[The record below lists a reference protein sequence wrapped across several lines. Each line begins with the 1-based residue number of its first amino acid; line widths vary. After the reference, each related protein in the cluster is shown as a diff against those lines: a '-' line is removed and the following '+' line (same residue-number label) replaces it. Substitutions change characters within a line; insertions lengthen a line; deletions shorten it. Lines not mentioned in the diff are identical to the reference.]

1 MKVRISG
8 NGGHREINLPVKDAE
23 LAHLA
28 KLVGDGTENLW
39 YRLEYVQEERN
50 PLQKLIGQKVNMDEV
65 NFFAKRMESLSA
77 YEQGVLETY
86 AAEQGMETVKD
97 LINLTYSMKGLSLI
111 TDFSD
116 GREVG
121 RRLYMDEH
129 LGISEEESRRMDF
142 EAYGKKVLAEG
153 NCKILPGGVFVTQG
167 FEMQEVYNGRTFPEY
182 VYDVDRTV
190 AVLELKSKAGGRDYL
205 YLPTDFYSVNL
216 MKERLRIQGLWEC
229 SVEEVHNLRLP
240 ESLVPGLDRL
250 RCVEELTFFNEMC
263 AQVSWFAPE
272 SMKRLEMAV
281 ELAGA
286 ETYTDVTYIA
296 RNLNEFEAVP
306 SVHNDEEYGKFL
318 VTKSGIFEV
327 DELLLPHI
335 DYAGVA
341 ADKRDGTLA
350 ASGYVSGGFVGTER
364 EIHEYLEYDGEFASP
379 LERDSDC
386 YQRFCLYSP
395 LGGSLMVD
403 GEDAET
409 LYSRDLVPYVEEIGK
424 AVYEDGC
431 ASEDVRGL
439 MHYFD
444 RDREVA
450 AKIASAWPSVKEVDG
465 ELYGVLNCEIVEPL
479 TEGEIHVLKDY
490 WTGQMSDGWGEGF
503 EQQPIQTED
512 GELYVSFW
520 GIEDFWKL
528 MTAEELGIEQEQGEQ
543 MDGGM
548 RGMDGPK

>member
-1 MKVRISG
+1 MRVRISG
-8 NGGHREINLPVKDAE
+8 NGGSREINLPVKDAE
-23 LAHLA
+23 LVRMA
-28 KLVGDGTENLW
+28 KRIGDGTDSLW
-39 YRLEYVQEERN
+39 YRLEHVREKRN
-50 PLQKLIGQKVNMDEV
+50 PLQKLTGQTVNMDEV
-65 NFFAKRMESLSA
+65 NFFAKRMESLTA

-182 VYDVDRTV
+182 VYDTDRTV
-190 AVLELKSKAGGRDYL
+190 AVLEMKNKADERDYL
-205 YLPTDFYSVNL
+205 YLPTDFYAVNL
-216 MKERLRIQGLWEC
+216 MKERLRIQDLKEC
-229 SVEEVHNLRLP
+229 SVEEVHNLQLT
-240 ESLVPGLDRL
+240 ESLVPEPDRL

-263 AQVSWFAPE
+263 HQVAWFNAE
-272 SMKRLEMAV
+272 KMKRLEMAV

-296 RNLNEFEAVP
+296 RNLQEFEDVP

-318 VTKSGIFEV
+318 VTESGIFEV

-341 ADKRDGTLA
+341 ADKRSGTLVS
-350 ASGYVSGGFVGTER
+350 SGYVSGGFVGTER
-364 EIHEYLEYDGEFASP
+364 EIHEYLEYGGEFASP
-379 LERDSDC
+379 LEKGPDC
-386 YQRFCLYSP
+386 YQIFCLYSP
-395 LGGSLMVD
+395 LTGRIVED
-403 GEDAET
+403 GEDAGNF
-409 LYSRDLVPYVEEIGK
+409 YRGDLMPYAEEIEK
-424 AVYEDGC
+424 AVYEDDC

-450 AKIASAWPSVKEVDG
+450 AKVASAWPSVKEVDG
-465 ELYGVLNCEIVEPL
+465 EPYGVLTCEITEPL
-479 TEGEIHVLKDY
+479 TEREISVLKDY

-503 EQQPIQTED
+503 EQQPIQTEE

-520 GIEDFWKL
+520 SSENFWKV
-528 MTAEELGIEQEQGEQ
+528 MTAEELGIEQEQE
-543 MDGGM
+543 MEISL
-548 RGMDGPK
+548 

>member
-1 MKVRISG
+1 MGGAEMKIRISG
-8 NGGHREINLPVKDAE
+8 NGGRKEINLPVKDAE
-23 LAHLA
+23 LAHLT
-28 KLVGDGTENLW
+28 KLVGDGTESLW

-50 PLQKLIGQKVNMDEV
+50 PLKKLTGQKVNMDEI
-65 NFFAKRMESLSA
+65 NFFAKRMESLTA

-190 AVLELKSKAGGRDYL
+190 AVLEMKNKADERDYL
-205 YLPTDFYSVNL
+205 YLPTDICSVNL
-216 MKERLRIQGLWEC
+216 MKGRLRIQDLWEC

-240 ESLVPGLDRL
+240 DSLVPEIEKL
-250 RCVEELTFFNEMC
+250 RCAEELTFFNEMC
-263 AQVSWFAPE
+263 HQVSWFDAE
-272 SMKRLEMAV
+272 KMERLAMAV

-286 ETYTDVTYIA
+286 KTYTDVTYIA
-296 RNLNEFEAVP
+296 RNLHEFKFVP

-318 VTKSGIFEV
+318 VTESGIFEV

-335 DYAGVA
+335 NYAGVA
-341 ADKRDGTLA
+341 ADKREGTLA
-350 ASGYVSGGFVGTER
+350 ASRYVSGGFVGTER
-364 EIHEYLEYDGEFASP
+364 EIHEYLEYDGEYASP
-379 LERDSDC
+379 LEKDPDC

-395 LGGSLMVD
+395 LTGSLVVD
-403 GEDAET
+403 GENVADFYHSDFMSYA
-409 LYSRDLVPYVEEIGK
+409 EEIEK
-424 AVYEDGC
+424 AVCEDDC
-431 ASEDVRGL
+431 AAGDVRGL

-450 AKIASAWPSVKEVDG
+450 AKVASAWPAVKEVDG
-465 ELYGVLNCEIVEPL
+465 DLYGVLICEITEPL
-479 TEGEIHVLKDY
+479 TEGEISVLKDY

-503 EQQPIQTED
+503 EQQPIQTEE

-520 GIEDFWKL
+520 SNEDLWKV
-528 MTAEELGIEQEQGEQ
+528 MTAEELGIEQEQE
-543 MDGGM
+543 MEM
-548 RGMDGPK
+548 SL

>member
-1 MKVRISG
+1 MKLRISG
-8 NGGHREINLPVKDAE
+8 SRGHREINPPVKDAE
-23 LAHLA
+23 LAHLG
-28 KLVGDGTENLW
+28 KLIGDGTENPW
-39 YRLEYVQEERN
+39 YRLEHVWEEQN
-50 PLQKLIGQKVNMDEV
+50 PLQKLIGQNVNMDEV
-65 NFFAKRMESLSA
+65 NFFAKRMESLTA

-153 NCKILPGGVFVTQG
+153 NCKILSGGVFVTQG

-190 AVLELKSKAGGRDYL
+190 AVLEMKNKADERDYL
-205 YLPTDFYSVNL
+205 YLPTDICSVNL
-216 MKERLRIQGLWEC
+216 MKERLRIQDLWEC
-229 SVEEVHNLRLP
+229 SVKEVHNLRLP
-240 ESLVPGLDRL
+240 DSLVPELEKL
-250 RCVEELTFFNEMC
+250 RCAEELTFFNEMC
-263 AQVSWFAPE
+263 HQVSWFDAE
-272 SMKRLEMAV
+272 KMERLAMAV

-286 ETYTDVTYIA
+286 KTYTDVTYIA
-296 RNLNEFEAVP
+296 RNLHEFEFVP

-318 VTKSGIFEV
+318 VTESGIFEV

-350 ASGYVSGGFVGTER
+350 ASRYVSGGFVGTER
-364 EIHEYLEYDGEFASP
+364 EIHEYLEYDGEYASP
-379 LERDSDC
+379 LEKDPDC

-395 LGGSLMVD
+395 LTGSLVVD
-403 GEDAET
+403 GENVADFYHSDFMSYA
-409 LYSRDLVPYVEEIGK
+409 EEIEK
-424 AVYEDGC
+424 AVCEDDC
-431 ASEDVRGL
+431 AAGDVRGL

-444 RDREVA
+444 RDKEVA
-450 AKIASAWPSVKEVDG
+450 AKVTSAWPAVKEVDG
-465 ELYGVLNCEIVEPL
+465 DLYGVLICEITEPL
-479 TEGEIHVLKDY
+479 TEGEISVLKDY

-503 EQQPIQTED
+503 EQQPIQTEE

-520 GIEDFWKL
+520 SNEDLWKV
-528 MTAEELGIEQEQGEQ
+528 MTAEELGIEQEQEEQ
-543 MDGGM
+543 LDGGM
-548 RGMDGPK
+548 HGMDGPK

>member
-1 MKVRISG
+1 MKLRISG
-8 NGGHREINLPVKDAE
+8 SRGHREINLPVKDAE
-23 LAHLA
+23 LAHLG
-28 KLVGDGTENLW
+28 KLIGDGTENPR
-39 YRLEYVQEERN
+39 YRLEHVREEQN
-50 PLQKLIGQKVNMDEV
+50 PLQKLIGQNVNMDEV
-65 NFFAKRMESLSA
+65 NFFAKRMESLTA

-182 VYDVDRTV
+182 VYDTDKTV
-190 AVLELKSKAGGRDYL
+190 AALAMKNKAGGRDYL
-205 YLPTDFYSVNL
+205 YLPTDYYSVNL
-216 MKERLRIQGLWEC
+216 MKERLRIQDLKEC
-229 SVEEVHNLRLP
+229 IVEEVHNLQLP
-240 ESLVPGLDRL
+240 ESLVPGPDRL

-263 AQVSWFAPE
+263 HQVAWFNAE
-272 SMKRLEMAV
+272 KMKRLEMAV

-296 RNLNEFEAVP
+296 RNLQEFEAVP

-327 DELLLPHI
+327 DELLLLHI

-350 ASGYVSGGFVGTER
+350 ASRYVSGGFVGTER

-379 LERDSDC
+379 LEKDPDC

-395 LGGSLMVD
+395 LTGGLVVD
-403 GEDAET
+403 GEDAGT
-409 LYSRDLVPYVEEIGK
+409 LYSSDLMTYAEEIEK
-424 AVYEDGC
+424 AVYEDDC
-431 ASEDVRGL
+431 ASGDVRGL

-450 AKIASAWPSVKEVDG
+450 AKVASAWPAVKEVDG
-465 ELYGVLNCEIVEPL
+465 DLYGVLICEITESL
-479 TEGEIHVLKDY
+479 TEGEISVLKDY

-503 EQQPIQTED
+503 EQQPIQTEE

-520 GIEDFWKL
+520 SSENFWKV
-528 MTAEELGIEQEQGEQ
+528 MTAEELGIEQEQE
-543 MDGGM
+543 MKM
-548 RGMDGPK
+548 SL